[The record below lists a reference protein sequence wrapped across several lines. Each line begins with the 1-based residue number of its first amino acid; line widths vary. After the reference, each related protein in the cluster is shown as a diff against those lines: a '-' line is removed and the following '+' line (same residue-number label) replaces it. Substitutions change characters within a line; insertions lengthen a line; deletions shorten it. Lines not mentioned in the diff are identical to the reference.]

1 MNKLESVSNTTDKA
15 RYIIA
20 NDLCNRICTQTAGE
34 IFTAVTPQKERF
46 KLAGFHAPAKPF
58 SLCLY
63 VFLNEASKHLFA
75 HCSYNFSILLRSAEE
90 QQNNIQESSGHR
102 MSENTRG
109 LPHTRQSAA
118 KNSNKLWARET
129 ETPQSLN
136 SEREDLHVTFSCSSL
151 DRQIKNLQRKLETA
165 WTYVWGKIASELV
178 KPN

>member
-1 MNKLESVSNTTDKA
+1 MLSTQRPTQTWRLFVFMNKLESVSNTTDKA

-46 KLAGFHAPAKPF
+46 KLAGIHAPAKPF

-90 QQNNIQESSGHR
+90 QQNNTYRSPAATGCLKIHEVCHIHGSLLR
-102 MSENTRG
+102 RTRISCE
-109 LPHTRQSAA
+109 PERQ
-118 KNSNKLWARET
+118 RH
-129 ETPQSLN
+129 LN
-136 SEREDLHVTFSCSSL
+136 L
-151 DRQIKNLQRKLETA
+151 
-165 WTYVWGKIASELV
+165 
-178 KPN
+178 